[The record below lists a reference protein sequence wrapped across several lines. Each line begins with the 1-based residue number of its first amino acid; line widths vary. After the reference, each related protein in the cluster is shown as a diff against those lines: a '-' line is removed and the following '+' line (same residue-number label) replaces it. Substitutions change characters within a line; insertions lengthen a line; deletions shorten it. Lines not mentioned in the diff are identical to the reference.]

1 MDDWFDLHMNQ
12 LLTVIQSKFYTPC
25 EFSISNYSEENE
37 SQEYGACRFEIAG
50 LKIISRNAKI
60 TLKKIGQFVTI
71 WKRSDSGITQPF
83 NESDEFD
90 FLVINIQMENQLGQF
105 IFPKPILS
113 KMGVITTIEREGK
126 RGIRVYPP
134 WNKPTSK
141 QAIKTQAWQLQ
152 HFCSESSMVKQ
163 MLNLNPPNK

>member
-1 MDDWFDLHMNQ
+1 MNQ
-12 LLTVIQSKFYTPC
+12 LLDAIQSKFYSPYGL
-25 EFSISNYSEENE
+25 SVSNYSEETE
-37 SQEYGACRFEIAG
+37 SQEYGACKFEITG
-50 LKIISRNAKI
+50 LKIICRNAKI
-60 TLKKIGQFVTI
+60 TPKKIGQFVAI

-134 WNKPTSK
+134 WDKPTSK

-152 HFCSESSMVKQ
+152 HFCSEPSLIKEMFS
-163 MLNLNPPNK
+163 LHSPNK